1 MHQIIDINT
10 LFGSLPTLNA
20 DLSLDDLQTLMEKH
34 NVSRAC
40 TLSTV
45 GILMDTGVGNAQT
58 RVTCGDEGVLIPV
71 ATCNPN
77 SYYGDPTPLTS
88 LRESGF
94 KIVRFFPDLQHWPAD
109 YAPFA
114 DMLAVLN
121 DCPNPL
127 PVMVDILTHGQMTR
141 LSKVASTYKGTVI
154 LAHVTPALLAE
165 AAAVMRHHAGWM
177 IETSYLLAPGSI
189 GYLASVVGDERVV
202 FGSGAPLRSIA
213 GTLQTL
219 QYSGLSD
226 DSLGRIQGGNAARLL
241 SL

>member
-10 LFGSLPTLNA
+10 LFGSLPALNA
-20 DLSLDDLQTLMEKH
+20 DLSLDDLQTLMQKH
-34 NVSRAC
+34 NIARAC
-40 TLSTV
+40 TISTV

-77 SYYGDPTPLTS
+77 SYYGDATPLQA
-88 LRESGF
+88 LRDSGF
-94 KIVRFFPDLQHWPAD
+94 KLIRFFPDLQHWPAD

-114 DMLAVLN
+114 DMLEVIN
-121 DCPNPL
+121 DCPAPL
-127 PVMVDILTHGQMTR
+127 PVMVDILTPGQMTR
-141 LSKVASTYKGTVI
+141 LSKVAAAFKGTVI

-165 AAAVMRHHAGWM
+165 AAAVMRHHPGWM
-177 IETSYLLAPGSI
+177 IETSHLLAPGSLR
-189 GYLASVVGDERVV
+189 YLAEVVGDERIV

-219 QYSGLSD
+219 QYSGLSASTLD
-226 DSLGRIQGGNAARLL
+226 RIQGGNAARLL
-241 SL
+241 GY